1 MFFEKNN
8 FFSYFQSIKR
18 RAPGEHATAV
28 GLGRLEDALAAF

>member
-1 MFFEKNN
+1 MFFEKT
-8 FFSYFQSIKR
+8 FLFLYFQSIKR